1 MVYFLCRCTSRE
13 DNSSVAREDCQ
24 TQPLDFS
31 KSSVSSGSPSSPP
44 SPSSSIDRYAPAPPP
59 HSPYSPRLDSDKV
72 LAGSLPL
79 CNPVYTRNIATAPVY
94 PLSSQSASPYS
105 RSQNS
110 SSAKGLNSSSVSSSC
125 GSSTSSSQSRGFL
138 KHHSRTIKYRQHA
151 TAPYSHLSRDQMD
164 AGYEQHPDPVS
175 STSISHTA
183 AAGIGGYGFGS
194 RLMLPAA
201 TISPMTSSES
211 GNWLS
216 STSARYMDPDQR
228 AAVSAQL
235 FLAHKSAHLSVPGIY
250 SGLFGRPQLSE
261 TSVSASESSAAA
273 DIMSTG
279 RLLAGRMDRD
289 DDISPPPMD
298 HDVDRCLDDRQSP
311 IRDGLNS
318 TGSGS
323 PGSSSG
329 AGSDF
334 MEDEAANEKRKP
346 MKKRKISTG
355 MTSDNN

>member
-1 MVYFLCRCTSRE
+1 M
-13 DNSSVAREDCQ
+13 
-24 TQPLDFS
+24 
-31 KSSVSSGSPSSPP
+31 
-44 SPSSSIDRYAPAPPP
+44 
-59 HSPYSPRLDSDKV
+59 
-72 LAGSLPL
+72 
-79 CNPVYTRNIATAPVY
+79 
-94 PLSSQSASPYS
+94 SQSASPYS

-110 SSAKGLNSSSVSSSC
+110 SAKGLNSSVSSSC

-138 KHHSRTIKYRQHA
+138 KHHSRNKYRQHA
-151 TAPYSHLSRDQMD
+151 IAPQLSREQLDD
-164 AGYEQHPDPVS
+164 GYDQHPDPVS
-175 STSISHTA
+175 STSISHA
-183 AAGIGGYGFGS
+183 PAAGIGGYSFNS

-201 TISPMTSSES
+201 TISPMTSNES
-211 GNWLS
+211 GNWLT
-216 STSARYMDPDQR
+216 STSSRYMDPDQR

-235 FLAHKSAHLSVPGIY
+235 FLAHKSAHLSVPRIY
-250 SGLFGRPQLSE
+250 SGLFGRPSLSE
-261 TSVSASESSAAA
+261 ADTSESSAAA
-273 DIMSTG
+273 AIMNNG
-279 RLLAGRMDRD
+279 RLLAGRMDHHNN
-289 DDISPPPMD
+289 ISPPPMD

-334 MEDEAANEKRKP
+334 TEDEAANEKRKP

>member
-1 MVYFLCRCTSRE
+1 M
-13 DNSSVAREDCQ
+13 SSE
-24 TQPLDFS
+24 
-31 KSSVSSGSPSSPP
+31 SPSSPP
-44 SPSSSIDRYAPAPPP
+44 SPTSSIDRYVPAPP
-59 HSPYSPRLDSDKV
+59 HSSYSPRLDSEKV

-94 PLSSQSASPYS
+94 PLSQSASPYS

-110 SSAKGLNSSSVSSSC
+110 SAKGLNSSVSSSC

-175 STSISHTA
+175 STSSHTA
-183 AAGIGGYGFGS
+183 AASIGGYGFGS

-211 GNWLS
+211 GNW
-216 STSARYMDPDQR
+216 STSARYMDPEQR

-250 SGLFGRPQLSE
+250 SGLFGRPSLSE
-261 TSVSASESSAAA
+261 TSVSASAA
-273 DIMSTG
+273 DIMNNS